1 MKVRTGRVVES
12 VKSRHLRKVAALQVL
27 NQQLDKIRKMAK
39 TKIII
44 AKKPIMAPALELEIE
59 SALAQYEQKAKWTEW
74 GMDCLRKQGN
84 MVLLYGPPG
93 TGKTVIAEYMS
104 KRCGRGMVT
113 LNMKDVGGKAPG
125 HTERMV
131 HEVFQSGR
139 TGGGKTIFMDECE
152 AVVWDRGR
160 AGSDSMWM
168 VGVIDEILMQTARY
182 PYLIV
187 AATNREDI
195 IDPALRSRCF
205 ATLQI
210 GMPDT
215 PERIRLWKQKMPERF
230 PLKLTILQFER
241 LAEFAIVGRDIETC
255 IVREASMAMV
265 EKRLPK
271 FSGLVEQCKQHAK

>member
-1 MKVRTGRVVES
+1 MITGQVVET
-12 VKSRHLRKVAALQVL
+12 VKSQRLRKVAALQVL
-27 NQQLDKIRKMAK
+27 NLKLNIIRKMAK

-59 SALAQYEQKAKWTEW
+59 SALAQYEQKGKWTEW

-131 HEVFQSGR
+131 HEVFLSGR

-152 AVVWDRGR
+152 AIVWDRGR

-187 AATNREDI
+187 AATNRDDI

-205 ATLQI
+205 AALQI
-210 GMPDT
+210 GMPES
-215 PERIRLWKQKMPERF
+215 PERVRLWRQKMPERF
-230 PLKLTILQFER
+230 PLKLTTVQIEQ
-241 LAEFAIVGRDIETC
+241 LAEYPLVGRDIETC
-255 IVREASMAMV
+255 IVREASTAIV
-265 EKRLPK
+265 EKREPR
-271 FSGLVEQCKQHAK
+271 FHGLIEQCKKLAK